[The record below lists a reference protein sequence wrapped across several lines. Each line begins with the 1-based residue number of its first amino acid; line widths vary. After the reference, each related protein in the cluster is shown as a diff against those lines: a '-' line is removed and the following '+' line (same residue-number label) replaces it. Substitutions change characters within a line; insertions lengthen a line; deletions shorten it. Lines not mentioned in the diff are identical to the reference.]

1 MARGWESKSVEE
13 QQEEKLRS
21 ARAPADPR
29 SPAER
34 ERDKQREQWRLALAQ
49 TQTELQRA
57 CHPAHREMLRLRM
70 ERIQEELEKLGR

>member
-13 QQEEKLRS
+13 QQEERLRS
-21 ARAPADPR
+21 VRAPADPR

-49 TQTELQRA
+49 TQAELQRA

-70 ERIQEELEKLGR
+70 ERIQEELETLGR